1 MTLKGV
7 ATILNRLLAAG
18 LVLGAIALSG
28 CNAGNDTLLPEPEC
42 PAPVEPGE
50 PVKGFLSL
58 LIDTGSRPGS
68 RADNANGWGDEYDP
82 ENGNDFEN
90 RIDPRK
96 IYIAVYRRDGTLLG
110 TVNSASGTPGV
121 SLHQFTDNPTLYQ
134 VVFDVSAMDVF
145 TGGDYTAAVFV
156 NATPEGFVNNPADA
170 TFTADDLTNALPMF
184 GFINWHM
191 GTFEFDHTTPT
202 LTGFPS
208 IGTVEMLR
216 SVAKIEVALTDDY
229 ERYPDAQ
236 YMTFD
241 DSNKPRLSL
250 AARMINRRGYMA
262 PQSRYWLAS
271 GKGGIRDL
279 TFTES
284 FRENTSQRMGGRDV
298 NVVFTTKSADGR
310 KYYIYL
316 PEASCASVGTDGE
329 PLRLAVTVNVN
340 KPATDATEAVN
351 LNITGTLFPSIPYDP
366 STNRPAAGADYR
378 SWQLTR
384 NHIYRFTLTGY
395 NPVEFSFD
403 YAVTEFGNKIINVPD
418 YE

>member
-145 TGGDYTAAVFV
+145 TGGDYTAACFRQRHARRVRQQPRRRHV
-156 NATPEGFVNNPADA
+156 HGRRPHERPADVRFHQLA
-170 TFTADDLTNALPMF
+170 HGNVRVRPHYAHPYGLPVDR
-184 GFINWHM
+184 H
-191 GTFEFDHTTPT
+191 
-202 LTGFPS
+202 
-208 IGTVEMLR
+208 
-216 SVAKIEVALTDDY
+216 
-229 ERYPDAQ
+229 
-236 YMTFD
+236 
-241 DSNKPRLSL
+241 
-250 AARMINRRGYMA
+250 
-262 PQSRYWLAS
+262 
-271 GKGGIRDL
+271 
-279 TFTES
+279 
-284 FRENTSQRMGGRDV
+284 GRD
-298 NVVFTTKSADGR
+298 
-310 KYYIYL
+310 
-316 PEASCASVGTDGE
+316 
-329 PLRLAVTVNVN
+329 
-340 KPATDATEAVN
+340 
-351 LNITGTLFPSIPYDP
+351 
-366 STNRPAAGADYR
+366 AALG
-378 SWQLTR
+378 S
-384 NHIYRFTLTGY
+384 
-395 NPVEFSFD
+395 
-403 YAVTEFGNKIINVPD
+403 
-418 YE
+418 